1 MKFRRDLRE
10 RAETSYRVR
19 RTNGVSWYRSRAV
32 VDGLAVVV
40 KRFPRVAPVENPS
53 RNYVLVHGLGVS
65 SHYFEWLAAA
75 LARDANVWLVDLPGY
90 GSSPKPRRDVT
101 VEEHARVLGLVIDS
115 SKVSNPVLVGHSM
128 GCQVVTEIAVTMP
141 HLSDS
146 LVLLSPVTNPLRRSQ
161 GQQLLDL
168 VRDFFREP
176 PRADAFGLYS
186 YFLTGRILYYLKQ
199 VPHMIGYPIEDRLR
213 LVQAETLVVVGERDP
228 IVPLEWA
235 TQAAALP
242 ARGSLAVVP
251 GAHVIM
257 YSAPRIL
264 SERIVK
270 HAEHVAP

>member
-1 MKFRRDLRE
+1 MKFRRDLLE
-10 RAETSYRVR
+10 RGEASYRPR
-19 RTNGVSWYRSRAV
+19 RTNGVTWYRSRAV

-40 KRFPRVAPVENPS
+40 KRFPRSGRLENPA

-75 LARDANVWLVDLPGY
+75 LAHDANVWLVDLPGY
-90 GSSPKPRRDVT
+90 GSSPRPRRDVT

-115 SKVSNPVLVGHSM
+115 AAIAQPVLVGHSM

-141 HLSDS
+141 RLSDS
-146 LVLLSPVTNPLRRSQ
+146 VVLLSPVTNPARRSP
-161 GQQLLDL
+161 GRQLLDL

-186 YFLTGRILYYLKQ
+186 YFLTGRVVYYLRQ
-199 VPHMIGYPIEDRLR
+199 VPHMIGYPIEERIPLIEA
-213 LVQAETLVVVGERDP
+213 QTLVVVGERDP
-228 IVPLEWA
+228 IVPLAWA
-235 TQAAALP
+235 SAAASLAP
-242 ARGSLAVVP
+242 RGSLAVVP

-264 SERIVK
+264 SERIM
-270 HAEHVAP
+270 EHVSP

>member
-1 MKFRRDLRE
+1 MKFRRDLLE
-10 RAETSYRVR
+10 RAESAYRVR

-32 VDGLAVVV
+32 VDGLAIVI
-40 KRFPRVAPVENPS
+40 KRFPRATAANNPS

-75 LARDANVWLVDLPGY
+75 LAHDANVWLIDLAGY

-101 VEEHARVLGLVIDS
+101 VEDHARALGLVIDS
-115 SKVSNPVLVGHSM
+115 AGVSEPVLVGHSM

-146 LVLLSPVTNPLRRSQ
+146 IVLLSPVTNPARRSA
-161 GQQLLDL
+161 GKQLLDL
-168 VRDFFREP
+168 TRDFFREP

-186 YFLTGRILYYLKQ
+186 YFLTGRMLYYLKQ
-199 VPHMIGYPIEDRLR
+199 VPHMIAYPIEHRLP
-213 LVQAETLVVVGERDP
+213 LVEASTLVVVGERDP

-242 ARGSLAVVP
+242 PRGSLAVVP

-257 YSAPRIL
+257 YSAPDIL
-264 SERIVK
+264 SKRIVE
-270 HAEHVAP
+270 HASA